1 MGDHTEECLGFP
13 LRSYM
18 DRREGEAVGGGDQ
31 VRLHRFK
38 VPLKAKS
45 KFHLHG
51 RWMSSEVT
59 PRKLPRAS
67 VVDGRRACPR
77 ALHSPAAGLQPIRWA
92 AIRTRAVMLLGA
104 LMKCN
109 REEIPRDLNINPKSP
124 KESVSRTQ

>member
-1 MGDHTEECLGFP
+1 
-13 LRSYM
+13 M

-59 PRKLPRAS
+59 PSKLPWTS
-67 VVDGRRACPR
+67 VVDGRRACP
-77 ALHSPAAGLQPIRWA
+77 HSSYSIYEGSSPSDGQLSGR
-92 AIRTRAVMLLGA
+92 LLSCYWG
-104 LMKCN
+104 
-109 REEIPRDLNINPKSP
+109 P
-124 KESVSRTQ
+124 

>member
-1 MGDHTEECLGFP
+1 
-13 LRSYM
+13 M

-59 PRKLPRAS
+59 PRKLPWTS

-77 ALHSPAAGLQPIRWA
+77 ALHSPAAGLQHIRWA
-92 AIRTRAVMLLGA
+92 VIRTRAAMLLGA